1 MIILFERH
9 KPQLSHLSADVNAE
23 RGEREGL
30 VCLDRARIADQ
41 QSRSVCHRIA
51 GTRIARVL
59 VCSLTN
65 KQTNLRT
72 PGRLG
77 ALLVKRRAQRI
88 SRLLKTKLCGIIA
101 CSICF
106 RDVPR
111 RAKWPSYSKTLT
123 YFKIVKL
130 GSQTSGPHLG
140 FFLANWTQISKLF

>member
-1 MIILFERH
+1 
-9 KPQLSHLSADVNAE
+9 V
-23 RGEREGL
+23 
-30 VCLDRARIADQ
+30 ADQ
-41 QSRSVCHRIA
+41 QSRQQPGSVCHRIA

-65 KQTNLRT
+65 KQTNTRR

-77 ALLVKRRAQRI
+77 ALLVKRRTQRI
-88 SRLLKTKLCGIIA
+88 SRSFETFKTKFKCGIIA
-101 CSICF
+101 SSICF